1 MKGMRSMPS
10 LAYIIPQ
17 TPKCPHGT
25 VRDIEIENKGVLRYI
40 YADENAGFFSR
51 LKIKKLLRGYTVF
64 DNGTARRFHAE
75 KLRRDG
81 TALALSHISEIVRF
95 ASRRTPVIIFTRNIS
110 DLYSLEEAITTLK
123 SFSIFTTPDLW
134 EEFDSFLMNTYGIA
148 GAVCCA
154 AATGGKT
161 AVIMPSGS
169 DFDASGAENVID
181 LSNSAAICQTLRFGL
196 PPVFK
201 GAEAALKYPDALE
214 TALWFFDIDFSES
227 VKLYKYFQ

>member
-1 MKGMRSMPS
+1 MPS

-17 TPKCPHGT
+17 TPKCPQGT

-40 YADENAGFFSR
+40 YADEGAGFFSR

-64 DNGTARRFHAE
+64 DNGTARRFHTE

-81 TALALSHISEIVRF
+81 AALAISHISEIVRF
-95 ASRRTPVIIFTRNIS
+95 AARRTPVIIFTREKS
-110 DLYSLEEAITTLK
+110 DLSILEEAITTLK
-123 SFSIFTTPDLW
+123 SFSIFTEPGLC
-134 EEFDSFLMNTYGIA
+134 EEFDSILMNTYGIA

-169 DFDASGAENVID
+169 VFDASGAENVID
-181 LSNSAAICQTLRFGL
+181 LSDSAEIRRTLRFSL

-201 GAEAALKYPDALE
+201 GAEAVLKYPDALE
-214 TALWFFDIDFSES
+214 TALCFFDIDFSRAALAS
-227 VKLYKYFQ
+227 VKRNR